1 MQTVLRSP
9 KRRRLPGETMSSE
22 EALFTDRVIK
32 VGLIKYGQQIFD
44 VESININVT
53 ASSKARISFYVD
65 MCVVLYTHQV
75 VL

>member
-1 MQTVLRSP
+1 
-9 KRRRLPGETMSSE
+9 MSSE
-22 EALFTDRVIK
+22 EALFSGRVIK

-53 ASSKARISFYVD
+53 ASSKARISFYAAV
-65 MCVVLYTHQV
+65 CVVLYTQQV

>member
-1 MQTVLRSP
+1 
-9 KRRRLPGETMSSE
+9 MSSE

-65 MCVVLYTHQV
+65 MCVVRYTHQV

>member
-1 MQTVLRSP
+1 
-9 KRRRLPGETMSSE
+9 MSGE
-22 EALFTDRVIK
+22 EALLSDRVII

-53 ASSKARISFYVD
+53 ASSKARISSYMDV
-65 MCVVLYTHQV
+65 CVVQYTHQV